1 MTEKEG
7 SFWVDEETEELVL
20 QEKDNQERFYID
32 EKLQIEGNEYLIL
45 IPSEEG
51 TEEEEALALKLIKED
66 DSETLSIIEDDDE
79 FEKVKEA
86 YFQE

>member
-20 QEKDNQERFYID
+20 QEKDNQERFYI
-32 EKLQIEGNEYLIL
+32 EERLQIEGNEYLIL

-51 TEEEEALALKLIKED
+51 TEEEEALALKLVKED